1 MIRKLILFC
10 YVPLCFIACIEN
22 DYNPKLL
29 QPDATKKL
37 GEILVVTKK
46 ENWNNIVGQTLLANF
61 SQLVNTTPLP
71 YEKEYELEFI
81 DPKGLIQNIKKHNCI
96 FIIDFNNGYETTSS
110 IPLPIADLWAKNQ
123 MVLDFKFKNK
133 NEAVKLFKSKKVEI
147 KQLINEF
154 YYKTITKKFSNKGSI
169 NTLLE
174 KKYNFQ
180 LKLPSSMKVNKSN
193 KDITWLSQLTIDKD
207 QNGKHE
213 IQKGLIIYEY
223 DYVDEAQLSLKNQIL
238 FRDSIFK
245 QHILG
250 KTTDTFMETRKDNLG
265 NFSENAIINDN
276 SEYFLEIAG
285 LWRVA
290 NDKMG
295 GPFVSVSRLN
305 SEKTKIITIEG
316 YVYAPNF
323 EKGDF
328 VRELKSMIYS
338 LKWSHSQ

>member
-1 MIRKLILFC
+1 MIRKIILFC
-10 YVPLCFIACIEN
+10 CIAFCFVGCIEN

-96 FIIDFNNGYETTSS
+96 FIIDINNGYESTSS
-110 IPLPIADLWAKNQ
+110 IPLPIDDLWAKNQ
-123 MVLDFKFKNK
+123 IVLDFKFKNK
-133 NEAVKLFKSKKVEI
+133 KDAINLINSKKSEI

-154 YYKTITKKFSNKGSI
+154 YYEVINKKFSNDNSI
-169 NTLLE
+169 NSLLE
-174 KKYNFQ
+174 KKYNFR
-180 LKLPSSMKVNKSN
+180 LKLPSGMKVNKSN
-193 KDITWLSQLTIDKD
+193 PDITWLSQLTIDKD

-213 IQKGLIIYEY
+213 IQQGLIIYEY
-223 DYVDEAQLSLKNQIL
+223 DYVNEAQLSLKQQL
-238 FRDSIFK
+238 LLRDSIFK

-250 KTTDTFMETRKDNLG
+250 KTKDTFMETRKDNLG
-265 NFSENAIINDN
+265 NFSENALINNN

-295 GPFVSVSRLN
+295 GPFISISRLN
-305 SEKTKIITIEG
+305 AEKTKIITIEG

-323 EKGDF
+323 EKGAF
-328 VRELKSMIYS
+328 IRELKSMIYS